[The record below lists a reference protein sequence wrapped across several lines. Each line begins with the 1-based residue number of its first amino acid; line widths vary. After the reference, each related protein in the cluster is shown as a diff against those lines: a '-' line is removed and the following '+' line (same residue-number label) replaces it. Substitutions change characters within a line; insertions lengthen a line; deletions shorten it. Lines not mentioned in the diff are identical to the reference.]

1 MQPQFILATLL
12 AGFTAAQDEENPTH
26 FCPKGQGK
34 LQTGPLCN
42 GNNNQTLGPAQTGP
56 VCIGEDNQTLGPAQK
71 CPDFSAAMYLI
82 AYLSEMGCMAAR
94 VLQHILKSFL
104 FTFGNVA

>member
-56 VCIGEDNQTLGPAQK
+56 VCNGNNNQTLGPAQTGPVCIGEDNQTLGPAQK
-71 CPDFSAAMYLI
+71 CPDFLHPHMIEL
-82 AYLSEMGCMAAR
+82 
-94 VLQHILKSFL
+94 LKFE
-104 FTFGNVA
+104 FK